1 MKTRHVHSFERQ
13 RATRL
18 PAYMPA
24 RAPARP
30 LSLGVLT
37 GLLAVL
43 LLGLAAC
50 ATDSPPTREEIRE
63 QTGTLMQLDLASP
76 WRAGDGLPT
85 AIEDNWLASFDDPQ
99 LDALVAEAL
108 VNSPDLR
115 VAATQVEQAAQYVE
129 LAKAA
134 LRPSINLLG
143 IGGINTSGG
152 DINSALQGASLGIS
166 WEPDLW
172 GRIRYGR
179 NAAQATYASMQA
191 DYEFGRQS
199 LAAAVARGWF
209 TATETWLQVG
219 IADSTV
225 EAAKALLALAE
236 KRWQVGAGTE
246 QDVVLARAN
255 LSTFEDATR
264 QVRLAHSQS
273 LRGLELL
280 LGRYPSAELQARHE
294 LTAMPAPLPAGFPL
308 QMLERRP
315 DMVAAEQRVAAA
327 FNRVGEAK
335 AAKLPSIILNANVA
349 AISSDI
355 LQLQEDFD
363 SPSGGAGAKLIA
375 PIYRGGELT
384 TQVEIRTLEQK
395 EAVADYARMA
405 QRALG
410 DVENGLAASET
421 LVARQALLEQAVAD
435 NLRALELTQES
446 YRIGRTDM
454 RSVQQQ
460 QLSLQSARQALLRV
474 QSEQLSQRTNLH
486 LALGGSFE
494 QPPPPETAAN

>member
-1 MKTRHVHSFERQ
+1 MKASRIHSIQCEK
-13 RATRL
+13 AAG
-18 PAYMPA
+18 PPA
-24 RAPARP
+24 RQPPRVAARLLCPAA
-30 LSLGVLT
+30 
-37 GLLAVL
+37 LACLV
-43 LLGLAAC
+43 LGLAAC
-50 ATDSPPTREEIRE
+50 ATAPPPTREQIHE
-63 QTGTLMQLDLASP
+63 QTGTLPGMPLTAP
-76 WRAGDGLPT
+76 WKAAAVSSET
-85 AIEDNWLASFDDPQ
+85 IQDNWLASFDDPQ
-99 LDALVAEAL
+99 LDALVAEGLA
-108 VNSPDLR
+108 NSPDLR

-134 LRPSINLLG
+134 LRPSINLFG
-143 IGGINTSGG
+143 IGGVNASGG
-152 DINSALQGASLGIS
+152 DFSSALQGASLGIS

-179 NAAQATYASMQA
+179 NAAQATYASVQA

-199 LAAAVARGWF
+199 LAAAVAKGWF
-209 TATETWLQVG
+209 TATETWLQVA
-219 IADSTV
+219 IADETV
-225 EAAKALLALAE
+225 ASAAGLLELAE
-236 KRWQVGAGTE
+236 KRWQVGPGTE

-255 LSTFEDATR
+255 LSTFQDAAR

-335 AAKLPSIILNANVA
+335 AAKLPNIILNANVA

-355 LQLQEDFD
+355 LQLQDDFD

-405 QRALG
+405 LRALG

-421 LVARQALLEQAVAD
+421 LVARQSLLERAVAD

-446 YRIGRTDM
+446 YRVGKTDL